1 MPRVRSEEV
10 HRQFHEDWRGMIYDL
25 EPDSRRMLMTFAA
38 FPGRLKV
45 RPFMFFNM
53 LEDVD
58 VKAAFL
64 RDHHSAWYHRGVAG
78 VGATI
83 DAVADYLRGFIRQAE
98 ETVLIGGSA
107 GGFGAI
113 LFGSLLSLEVH
124 AFMPQTFIDPELRR
138 RHNDRRFGQA
148 IAGLGAD
155 IDMRYADLRP
165 VAARS
170 EAPINIYYAAHHEL
184 DRIHAEHMGTLEN
197 VTLHG
202 FDWDSHLLMRE
213 LRNRGWLEP
222 FIADLVRS

>member
-1 MPRVRSEEV
+1 
-10 HRQFHEDWRGMIYDL
+10 
-25 EPDSRRMLMTFAA
+25 
-38 FPGRLKV
+38 
-45 RPFMFFNM
+45 
-53 LEDVD
+53 VD

-78 VGATI
+78 VGDSI
-83 DAVADYLRGFIRQAE
+83 DAVAEYLREFVRQVD

-138 RHNDRRFGQA
+138 RHNDTRFKQA
-148 IAGLGAD
+148 INGLGAD
-155 IDMRYADLRP
+155 MDMRYADLRP
-165 VAARS
+165 VVERAD
-170 EAPINIYYAAHHEL
+170 APINIYYPALHEL
-184 DRIHAEHMGTLEN
+184 DRIHAEHLGDLEN

-213 LRNRGWLEP
+213 LRDRGWLEP
-222 FIADLVRS
+222 FIANLARG

>member
-1 MPRVRSEEV
+1 MRRVRSEEV
-10 HRQFHEDWRGMIYDL
+10 HRQFNEDWRGMIYDL

-38 FPGRLKV
+38 FPGALKV
-45 RPFMFFNM
+45 RPFMFFTM

-78 VGATI
+78 VGDGI
-83 DAVADYLRGFIRQAE
+83 DAVAEYLRGFVRQVD

-138 RHNDRRFGQA
+138 RHNDTRFRQA
-148 IAGLGAD
+148 ITGLGAD
-155 IDMRYADLRP
+155 MDMRYADLRP
-165 VAARS
+165 VVERA
-170 EAPINIYYAAHHEL
+170 EAPINIYYPALHEL
-184 DRIHAEHMGTLEN
+184 DRIHAERMGDLEN
-197 VTLHG
+197 VTLHA

-213 LRNRGWLEP
+213 LRDRGWLEP
-222 FIADLVRS
+222 FLADLARG